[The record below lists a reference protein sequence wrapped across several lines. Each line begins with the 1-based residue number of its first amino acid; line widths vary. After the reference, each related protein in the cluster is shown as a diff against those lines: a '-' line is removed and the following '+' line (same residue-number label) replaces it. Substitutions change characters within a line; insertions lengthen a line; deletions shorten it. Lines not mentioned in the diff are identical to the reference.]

1 MIHVDIHFLGYN
13 IWLGISAEAKRTS
26 FFSIFIPWLS
36 DFLDRLSKMLD
47 SSSVRLMVG
56 DMIARGIADAEWTEQ
71 SKSSSTI
78 TWELVFRLTNCR
90 PCREQRLIWRAEEP
104 NLLAVDH
111 IMALRPFYTRTPI
124 T

>member
-1 MIHVDIHFLGYN
+1 MSIYIFLGT
-13 IWLGISAEAKRTS
+13 ISGWVFQRKPKEHL